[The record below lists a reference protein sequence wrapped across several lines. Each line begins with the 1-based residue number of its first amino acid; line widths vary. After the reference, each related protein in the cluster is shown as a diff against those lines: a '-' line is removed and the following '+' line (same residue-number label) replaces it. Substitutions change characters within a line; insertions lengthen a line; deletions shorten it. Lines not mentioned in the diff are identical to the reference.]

1 MQRKW
6 LIVLSTLLIFGVVNI
21 GIWKSEK
28 LIEQGEV
35 VLLELA
41 PVDPR
46 SLMQGDY
53 MALRY
58 TMADAISAQ
67 LTDTDTSI
75 NGQVI
80 VELDQQ
86 RRAKFVG
93 VDQQQPLADG
103 QLRLQ
108 FRLRHGQVK
117 LATNAF
123 FFQEGT
129 GEIYESAKYGLFR
142 VGQDGNLLLTHLV
155 DEQLHPLGQV
165 KALQPAAQ
173 E

>member
-1 MQRKW
+1 MPRKW
-6 LIVLSTLLIFGVVNI
+6 LMVLSTLLIFGVVNI

>member
-142 VGQDGNLLLTHLV
+142 AGQDGNLLLTHLV

>member
-1 MQRKW
+1 
-6 LIVLSTLLIFGVVNI
+6 
-21 GIWKSEK
+21 
-28 LIEQGEV
+28 
-35 VLLELA
+35 
-41 PVDPR
+41 
-46 SLMQGDY
+46 
-53 MALRY
+53 
-58 TMADAISAQ
+58 MADAISAQ

-117 LATNAF
+117 FATNAF
-123 FFQEGT
+123 F
-129 GEIYESAKYGLFR
+129 SKKA
-142 VGQDGNLLLTHLV
+142 
-155 DEQLHPLGQV
+155 QV
-165 KALQPAAQ
+165 KSTSLLNTVYFVLVRMATYCSPI
-173 E
+173 

>member
-117 LATNAF
+117 FATNAF

>member
-1 MQRKW
+1 MPRKW
-6 LIVLSTLLIFGVVNI
+6 LMVLSTLLIFGVVNI

-142 VGQDGNLLLTHLV
+142 AGQDGNLLLTHLV

>member
-117 LATNAF
+117 FATNAF

-142 VGQDGNLLLTHLV
+142 AGQDGNLLLTHLV

>member
-1 MQRKW
+1 MPRKW
-6 LIVLSTLLIFGVVNI
+6 LMVLSTLLIFGVVNI

-117 LATNAF
+117 FATNAF